1 VGEKGEIMNVEIEK
15 LDRQRMRNLQWHLV
29 GLSSTVLLMLA
40 RHFFRDSDLNAQPIG
55 YAVLGL
61 LILSLVVN
69 AITAI
74 GIVSIGN
81 RIKQDPALKEAL
93 YNELVKSLEASSWR
107 GAYWGAVGVTA
118 LFAVT
123 WFFYPVCDPVAI
135 ALTSI
140 IGGAFAYQA
149 SFYFRY
155 KAS

>member
-1 VGEKGEIMNVEIEK
+1 MNADIEK
-15 LDRQRMRNLQWHLV
+15 LDRQRMKTLEWHLV
-29 GLSSTVLLMLA
+29 GLGSTVLLMLA

-69 AITAI
+69 AATAF

-93 YNELVKSLEASSWR
+93 YNELVSSLEASSWR
-107 GAYWGAVGVTA
+107 AAYWGAVGIAT
-118 LFAVT
+118 LFAVA

-155 KAS
+155 RGS

>member
-1 VGEKGEIMNVEIEK
+1 MNMEIEK
-15 LDRQRMRNLQWHLV
+15 LDRQRMIILQWHLV
-29 GLSSTVLLMLA
+29 GLGSTVLLMLA
-40 RHFFRDSDLNAQPIG
+40 RHFFRSSDLNAQPIG

-69 AITAI
+69 AASAI

-81 RIKQDPALKEAL
+81 RIRQDPALNEAL
-93 YNELVKSLEASSWR
+93 YNELVHSLEASSWR
-107 GAYWGAVGVTA
+107 AAYWGAVGTA
-118 LFAVT
+118 TLFAVT

-140 IGGAFAYQA
+140 LGGALAYQA

>member
-1 VGEKGEIMNVEIEK
+1 MNEEIER
-15 LDRQRMRNLQWHLV
+15 LDRQRMKNLQWHLV
-29 GLSSTVLLMLA
+29 GLGSTILLMLA
-40 RHFFRDSDLNAQPIG
+40 RHFLRSNELNDQPIG

-61 LILSLVVN
+61 LVLSLVVN
-69 AITAI
+69 AATAI

-81 RIKQDPALKEAL
+81 RVRQDPALSEAL
-93 YNELVKSLEASSWR
+93 YNELVQSLEASSWR
-107 GAYWGAVGVTA
+107 AAYWGAVGMAA

-140 IGGAFAYQA
+140 LGGAFAYQA

-155 KAS
+155 RAS

>member
-1 VGEKGEIMNVEIEK
+1 MNAEIEK
-15 LDRQRMRNLQWHLV
+15 LDRQRMKTLQWHLV
-29 GLSSTVLLMLA
+29 GLGSTVLLMLA
-40 RHFFRDSDLNAQPIG
+40 RHFFRNDDLNAQPIG

-69 AITAI
+69 AATAI

-93 YNELVKSLEASSWR
+93 YNELVHSLEASSWR
-107 GAYWGAVGVTA
+107 AAYWGAVGMAA
-118 LFAVT
+118 LFAVA

-140 IGGAFAYQA
+140 LGGALAYQA

-155 KAS
+155 RAS

>member
-1 VGEKGEIMNVEIEK
+1 MNMEIEK
-15 LDRQRMRNLQWHLV
+15 LDRQRMIILQWNLV
-29 GLSSTVLLMLA
+29 GLGSTVLLMLA
-40 RHFFRDSDLNAQPIG
+40 RHFFRSSDLNAQPIG

-69 AITAI
+69 AVTAI

-81 RIKQDPALKEAL
+81 RIRQDPALNEAL
-93 YNELVKSLEASSWR
+93 YNELVQSLEASSWR
-107 GAYWGAVGVTA
+107 AAYWGAVGISV

-123 WFFYPVCDPVAI
+123 WFFYPICDPVAI

-140 IGGAFAYQA
+140 LGGALAYQA

-155 KAS
+155 RAS